1 MPRVCVHLSSDTFTF
16 YTPLG
21 TAADVPEKLL
31 PNNVSSFA
39 QNALTVSNVYPRNY
53 TEEYLRAHIQQLA
66 AFFSPDVFYR
76 LDDLEIIE
84 NVLDYNKV
92 DVETA
97 GLSLTA
103 SCEESISRDL
113 TELESVP
120 APPNYRINKNLDF
133 TGGLMLVVN
142 QSLATPFDVDIS
154 YKWLS
159 LHGNQRFINL
169 PGNGTPI
176 TPGTELHAGF
186 IPNMLRVDEDAAN
199 LDRDQKRCRMSYEA
213 LEYFPVYHKQHCLME
228 IEMRRTIELCGCL
241 KLGHLHVP
249 GVPVCRARSLQCA
262 RLASVSFG
270 KFNSNCPVT
279 CDADAMDYFTT
290 SSYDL
295 NGNISPNDDF
305 YADLDFTKVS
315 ILRIYVRHR
324 HKVLLRKSYFTN
336 FELFAQLGGLFS
348 VFFGCSVLSIWELVM
363 LLWRAASTKIA
374 SINRK

>member
-1 MPRVCVHLSSDTFTF
+1 MNLIERTQIHGLKFLSKSKHRWFWALLLITYVICCILLLYVWMDRFLKDPTYIVLLQPHKSKNLFPAVIVC
-16 YTPLG
+16 
-21 TAADVPEKLL
+21 PEIAF
-31 PNNVSSFA
+31 PNDKIEKFIKN
-39 QNALTVSNVYPRNY
+39 LVYPRNN

-97 GLSLTA
+97 GLNLTA
-103 SCEESISRDL
+103 SCEESISRCRWGGHFLNCTKLFKMVLTTYGFCCMFNGRYLKRDL

-159 LHGNQRFINL
+159 LHGNQRFVNL

-262 RLASVSFG
+262 RLASG
-270 KFNSNCPVT
+270 KQDFNYT
-279 CDADAMDYFTT
+279 IT
-290 SSYDL
+290 
-295 NGNISPNDDF
+295 IS
-305 YADLDFTKVS
+305 
-315 ILRIYVRHR
+315 IYLCKRH
-324 HKVLLRKSYFTN
+324 
-336 FELFAQLGGLFS
+336 
-348 VFFGCSVLSIWELVM
+348 
-363 LLWRAASTKIA
+363 
-374 SINRK
+374 